1 MAAGAVLPP
10 LIIPIIYLPTHR
22 AKKHIDTTTPVSIQS
37 DSAGVLIFYTLD
49 GSKPELGQRGAA
61 GSSRKYTE
69 PILLPAGRVS
79 VKAVAVTSDGRQSSV
94 VTKVFSVVQLDSGST
109 VENQNSLQN
118 HLKPDGTCDSAE
130 KSLGSPQRS
139 VELTVRGQLGSKTP
153 STTWI
158 SSSQTNQTV
167 DSYEL
172 KQMNSTE
179 ATRVQRQT
187 NFLRCARCLSARPSD
202 PFARFCTHCGE
213 EIPQLPSQ
221 RLPPAEG
228 GQMLLCVSCKSMV
241 PANTP
246 VCLVCEAP
254 IDLQLQP
261 KASLSPQDHV
271 VCVSC
276 GSGNPPHVSSCLACE
291 NHLQQTMCGGN
302 STPSVLAADQML
314 SCSRCERLNRSDARF
329 CDWCGSKPTHL
340 LRCVT
345 CCRCGASGHPY
356 AFYCACCGS
365 FLKGPDP
372 PTSFGDVIQPITCTT
387 TNQSPA
393 RPSLSPTPKVKITL
407 PSVDQSTQTVGLY
420 FPSATEL
427 QRKKQQIMLE
437 EVTRRL
443 VTRVRCPPVTAI
455 SPGRGYWRQQLDHV
469 CANLRS
475 YAQNNAPFRAVLG
488 EPRLGRVV
496 SAVLQEDPHE
506 VSLTI
511 TFVSAG
517 QKEQQVGSDDDCGE
531 PSSGGPGPVGQTE
544 TLSRV
549 TEQSADS
556 THLRGDQLSGMI
568 KPKLNQAPTPAMAN
582 SQLLKELG
590 QGRGRISIIQQLLD
604 QGADPSCCESRGRH
618 ALVVAVRNGHHDLLP
633 VLVQRGANV
642 NQQSGPMKNTALHE
656 AAALGSDGLQSA
668 ELLLRCKASVTQK
681 NAAGLTAS
689 DMAMSS
695 GCSELVSLM
704 AARTGLDFLDKLG
717 RS

>member
-1 MAAGAVLPP
+1 
-10 LIIPIIYLPTHR
+10 
-22 AKKHIDTTTPVSIQS
+22 
-37 DSAGVLIFYTLD
+37 
-49 GSKPELGQRGAA
+49 
-61 GSSRKYTE
+61 
-69 PILLPAGRVS
+69 
-79 VKAVAVTSDGRQSSV
+79 VAVTSDGRQSSV

-187 NFLRCARCLSARPSD
+187 NFLRC
-202 PFARFCTHCGE
+202 
-213 EIPQLPSQ
+213 
-221 RLPPAEG
+221 
-228 GQMLLCVSCKSMV
+228 
-241 PANTP
+241 
-246 VCLVCEAP
+246 
-254 IDLQLQP
+254 
-261 KASLSPQDHV
+261 
-271 VCVSC
+271 
-276 GSGNPPHVSSCLACE
+276 LACE

-340 LRCVT
+340 L
-345 CCRCGASGHPY
+345 
-356 AFYCACCGS
+356 S

-488 EPRLGRVV
+488 EPRLGR
-496 SAVLQEDPHE
+496 
-506 VSLTI
+506 
-511 TFVSAG
+511 
-517 QKEQQVGSDDDCGE
+517 
-531 PSSGGPGPVGQTE
+531 
-544 TLSRV
+544 
-549 TEQSADS
+549 
-556 THLRGDQLSGMI
+556 
-568 KPKLNQAPTPAMAN
+568 
-582 SQLLKELG
+582 
-590 QGRGRISIIQQLLD
+590 
-604 QGADPSCCESRGRH
+604 
-618 ALVVAVRNGHHDLLP
+618 
-633 VLVQRGANV
+633 
-642 NQQSGPMKNTALHE
+642 
-656 AAALGSDGLQSA
+656 
-668 ELLLRCKASVTQK
+668 
-681 NAAGLTAS
+681 
-689 DMAMSS
+689 
-695 GCSELVSLM
+695 
-704 AARTGLDFLDKLG
+704 
-717 RS
+717 